1 MMPRAPGRLIG
12 GKVVCTHDRP
22 WRELFSPLKV
32 NGAPPAEALAPMP
45 VTTRRFVLSGQA
57 FCHTGSWTN
66 RTSAHRAFVDYW
78 METTEFRLMIRVPRI
93 SRDHDNDHHEDDS
106 HNNDHHQDDN
116 NRATVATV
124 PNY

>member
-1 MMPRAPGRLIG
+1 
-12 GKVVCTHDRP
+12 
-22 WRELFSPLKV
+22 
-32 NGAPPAEALAPMP
+32 
-45 VTTRRFVLSGQA
+45 
-57 FCHTGSWTN
+57 
-66 RTSAHRAFVDYW
+66 